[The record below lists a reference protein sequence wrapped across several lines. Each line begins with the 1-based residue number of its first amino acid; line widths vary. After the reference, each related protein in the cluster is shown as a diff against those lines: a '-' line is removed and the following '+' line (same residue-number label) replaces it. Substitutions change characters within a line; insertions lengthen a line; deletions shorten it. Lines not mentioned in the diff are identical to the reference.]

1 MNITQETFDSYVKE
15 NIVELGEANL
25 KKMKKIKNFSEM
37 DVDEAVQD
45 AIETSKMQGGNLF
58 FIIKKNVESDGR
70 HKILHLLDDLLVNPS
85 DSTLEAFRQE
95 AETFELGFLT

>member
-1 MNITQETFDSYVKE
+1 
-15 NIVELGEANL
+15 
-25 KKMKKIKNFSEM
+25 M

-70 HKILHLLDDLLVNPS
+70 HKILHLLDDLLENPS
-85 DSTLEAFRQE
+85 DSTLEAFRLE
-95 AETFELGFLT
+95 AETFELRFHFILFKYVGNKLIIFFYALCFEVSSVTL

>member
-1 MNITQETFDSYVKE
+1 
-15 NIVELGEANL
+15 
-25 KKMKKIKNFSEM
+25 M

-95 AETFELGFLT
+95 AETFELGLLTLLKLIFICNRNQTATL